1 MYTLEDINERAKLH
15 FQMALVKWLVVF
27 GILFPVLMT
36 MIMYVVAVML
46 NKNPK
51 IGDALNILFSLYLSP
66 LFIGLI
72 VVTTP
77 LVAYASPAAIKKR
90 MNEENAEEERQ
101 QREEHYR
108 KMEEL
113 IEKMAKDKE
122 TT

>member
-1 MYTLEDINERAKLH
+1 
-15 FQMALVKWLVVF
+15 MALIKWLVGF

-36 MIMYVVAVML
+36 MIMYVIAVML

-51 IGDALNILFSLYLSP
+51 IGDALNILSSMYLSP

-77 LVAYASPAAIKKR
+77 LVAYASSAAIKKK
-90 MNEENAEEERQ
+90 MNEKNSEEERQ
-101 QREEHYR
+101 EREQHYR

-122 TT
+122 SHDQL